1 MEKTVAEKITQML
14 RVQDPESMSTVL
26 STPATPINLYEVTL
40 AQFDAVAEEMKLHT
54 DRHQVLRSIQRELT
68 VTFPVDMDNGSTRIF
83 TGFRVQHNLSR
94 GPGKGGIRYSS
105 DTSLD
110 EVRALAMLMTWK
122 CAMVGIPFGGAK
134 GGVIVDPHELS
145 SRELERLTRSYTT
158 RILPL
163 IGPYH
168 DIPATDMNTNAQMMG
183 WVMDTYSAHQGY
195 PMPAVVTGKPISLGG
210 SESRTEATARGV
222 FVVAQEAA
230 RHAGIRLEDAK
241 VVIQGFGNAGSISA
255 QLFYE
260 AGCTVVG
267 LSDIYGGVY
276 NAKGIDVLRAI
287 RYVKEH
293 GRLKDLLE
301 TEPTTNAELLELP
314 CDILIPAAT
323 GGQLT
328 RQNANQIKAR
338 LIIEAANAPTTPD
351 ADAIFND
358 RGILVI
364 PDILANAGGVTGSY
378 FEWVQ
383 NLQRFSWTKQQVN
396 AKLKRI
402 MRTSYRAA
410 SEKVESLGVSMR
422 MAVYVL
428 AVTRVVEAMDARGIY
443 S

>member
-1 MEKTVAEKITQML
+1 
-14 RVQDPESMSTVL
+14 
-26 STPATPINLYEVTL
+26 
-40 AQFDAVAEEMKLHT
+40 
-54 DRHQVLRSIQRELT
+54 
-68 VTFPVDMDNGSTRIF
+68 
-83 TGFRVQHNLSR
+83 
-94 GPGKGGIRYSS
+94 
-105 DTSLD
+105 
-110 EVRALAMLMTWK
+110 
-122 CAMVGIPFGGAK
+122 
-134 GGVIVDPHELS
+134 
-145 SRELERLTRSYTT
+145 
-158 RILPL
+158 
-163 IGPYH
+163 
-168 DIPATDMNTNAQMMG
+168 
-183 WVMDTYSAHQGY
+183 
-195 PMPAVVTGKPISLGG
+195 
-210 SESRTEATARGV
+210 
-222 FVVAQEAA
+222 
-230 RHAGIRLEDAK
+230 
-241 VVIQGFGNAGSISA
+241 VIQGFGNAGSISA

-276 NAKGIDVLRAI
+276 NAKGIDVLRAV

-293 GRLKDLLE
+293 GRLKDLPE

-364 PDILANAGGVTGSY
+364 PDILANAGGVTVSY